1 MKGRTVEAVK
11 RTSKKWCSCGFKNRG
26 GSCHEEGTH
35 HKSGKKVVERQLG
48 VKTNVGDPGDNMKSK
63 K

>member
-1 MKGRTVEAVK
+1 MEKLK
-11 RTSKKWCSCGFKNRG
+11 RTSKKLCSCGFLNRG
-26 GSCHEEGTH
+26 NGCHEEGTH
-35 HKSGKKVVERQLG
+35 HKAGKKVVEPVLG